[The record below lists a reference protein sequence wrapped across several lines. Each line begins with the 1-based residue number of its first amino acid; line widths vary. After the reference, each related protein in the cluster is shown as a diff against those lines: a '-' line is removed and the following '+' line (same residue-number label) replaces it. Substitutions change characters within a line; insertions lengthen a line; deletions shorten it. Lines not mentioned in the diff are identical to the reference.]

1 MPPKGDPEAPFRF
14 TPVGR
19 RTYTIYM
26 DKKAVLKKNPCPDC
40 TFCQYCSK
48 TRCSM
53 CLPKGCKK
61 PKKENSNKIHI
72 PLFRPY

>member
-1 MPPKGDPEAPFRF
+1 MRIHPAGFLFFA
-14 TPVGR
+14 TS
-19 RTYTIYM
+19 TIQVYLIM
-26 DKKAVLKKNPCPDC
+26 EGKAVLKKNPCPDC

-61 PKKENSNKIHI
+61 REKEQKGKTHI
-72 PLFRPY
+72 PLFRSY